1 MAELKKCPF
10 CGGEAEV
17 VKAHGAAM
25 FPYTVVCKENECSA
39 SVGIFKE
46 TREKAIEAWNNR
58 ATEADIRASVINEF
72 AEKMKWEIK
81 NSIGISK
88 RVADFTRAVVDMV
101 SEQLKGE

>member
-10 CGGEAEV
+10 CGSEAV
-17 VKAHGAAM
+17 QTFNTRFGYQI
-25 FPYTVVCKENECSA
+25 FCENTHCFMNEIVTQNMGKSEE
-39 SVGIFKE
+39 SV
-46 TREKAIEAWNNR
+46 IEAWNNR